1 MCAFFRNR
9 ESELALTE
17 HGPARGWV
25 HVTRAH
31 DASARHWR
39 RLPRSR
45 QASPVCCLPTH
56 SVTRYSRAQLP
67 ICQSTRIPGNPN
79 PNRIRG
85 INMTLITLRTRPT
98 TGPAPPAACCLPAR
112 VLKTAPDPGEYR
124 RTEERPVGCSQNTR
138 ASWSGCSRMRATQ
151 QRRISTYDAA
161 ASRRARCTRCTYM
174 GASAVWAL
182 RGLNVR
188 SSAISRRVKH

>member
-1 MCAFFRNR
+1 M
-9 ESELALTE
+9 
-17 HGPARGWV
+17 
-25 HVTRAH
+25 HVARAH
-31 DASARHWR
+31 NASARHWR

-79 PNRIRG
+79 RIRG
-85 INMTLITLRTRPT
+85 ISMTLITLRTRPT
-98 TGPAPPAACCLPAR
+98 TGPAPPAACCLPACPRAKNGTRSRRVSTHRRAARRLLPKYTRFLER
-112 VLKTAPDPGEYR
+112 VLAYACHSAAQNKHLR
-124 RTEERPVGCSQNTR
+124 RMALRG
-138 ASWSGCSRMRATQ
+138 
-151 QRRISTYDAA
+151 
-161 ASRRARCTRCTYM
+161 ARCTRCTYM